1 MSSRVIFLDTE
12 TTGLSPNYAR
22 IVEIAAIEVD
32 GNFSP
37 VRAFHEYLDPKQRVG
52 SSSAIHGLPDEF
64 LQGRKTFR
72 DIAADFV
79 DFVRGATV
87 YAHNMPFDRRFLDAE
102 LSRCGFQAL
111 ETFAEPVDTLRWA
124 RAKVGGSAKLDA
136 LLELFDIDASAR
148 ASRHGALIDA
158 ELLLQVF
165 LCLGG
170 NRSRALALNFEDIN
184 KTDALYQ
191 KKCSPSPI
199 VDPEDDFDD
208 DYDYDDDADDG
219 QEELPA
225 VASMVKPP
233 VLYSYNEYK
242 EKLEAIVDFAS
253 NHPFFDGDMYED
265 ILEKYLETGYLSPAQ
280 EQAIDNVC
288 EGFRI
293 W

>member
-1 MSSRVIFLDTE
+1 MNSRVIFLDTE

-52 SSSAIHGLPDEF
+52 SSSAIHGLTDEF

-72 DIAADFV
+72 DIAPDFV

-102 LSRCGFQAL
+102 LARCGFESL
-111 ETFAEPVDTLRWA
+111 GTFAEPIDTLRWA
-124 RAKVGGSAKLDA
+124 RSKVGGSAKLDV

-170 NRSRALALNFEDIN
+170 NRSRALELNFEHIN

-199 VDPEDDFDD
+199 IDSQDDFDD
-208 DYDYDDDADDG
+208 G
-219 QEELPA
+219 QDELPSV
-225 VASMVKPP
+225 VATVKPS
-233 VLYSYNEYK
+233 VLYSYGEYK

-253 NHPFFDGDMYED
+253 NHPFFEGDMYED